1 MKTRRRTWQHECES
15 RSRDQLQDLLHSS
28 GWVIETFSEDYG
40 EDLYIRIFER
50 GNPTGHDFYIQLKG
64 TDNIKQYV
72 LKKAPFFSYSV
83 DLANLKQWHDFTWP
97 VIFVLWDIEQRL
109 GYWAHMQPLVENHLQ
124 VDSHWL
130 ENLSQVKEPTRT
142 IRIPIDNI
150 LKTSSDIEVL
160 RVLIGNE
167 YDKTKIGRQYFE
179 RLHQERVK
187 DFKSDSE
194 SGVESSDQSLQLPP
208 NVRQQFLIAQHT
220 AAVTKDPSDIA
231 AWLELA
237 HIHYELDEKDK
248 ALVAINR
255 AWELEKDDLQIVN
268 ARACILAEYAIATG
282 GPKSMLYE
290 AISLFESLRSKM
302 NIAIIEYNI
311 GNSYAGLSEHH
322 KAIEHFDKALSVNP
336 NLELAAQIWKN
347 RGTAFY
353 HLGNRHE
360 EIRSFQQAIT
370 LNPNLWQAYASWAA
384 SEIREGDFAQARN
397 LLTKA
402 FQANPNL
409 DSTGYNQIYWLAYTL
424 FILGILNDAY
434 ERINQLLSLKPEHE
448 NGQLL
453 KAHILSQ
460 LWRDNPFYIP
470 KAIAFFKDRIVNN
483 PEDMF
488 SRGELYLIYNSEGY
502 KDEAQ
507 FVLEDTI
514 NLGSTPPQTLYH
526 YALLLEREQKFTD
539 AIHYLELAYQQ
550 NQEHHIVH
558 SLARLNKKI
567 GEYHE
572 AIKYYEMA
580 LESVSEPSS
589 ILSAMADCYYFLKD
603 YRKCVHILSR
613 IILLGYYEIEFL
625 NNLKLALQELGVETH
640 KISIFI
646 YFITHNMY
654 RKNEISEEEIDAQLD
669 KLSVLVPDGKNGRN

>member
-1 MKTRRRTWQHECES
+1 MKTRRRTWQHEFEA
-15 RSRDQLQDLLHSS
+15 RSRDQLQDLLHSF
-28 GWVIETFSEDYG
+28 GWVIESFSEDYG

-83 DLANLKQWHDFTWP
+83 DLANLEQWHSFTWP

-109 GYWAHMQPLVENHLQ
+109 GYWAHMQPLVEDHLQ

-237 HIHYELDEKDK
+237 HIHYKLDEKDK

-290 AISLFESLRSKM
+290 AIDLFESLRSEM
-302 NIAIIEYNI
+302 DIAAVEYNI
-311 GNSYAGLSEHH
+311 GNSYAGLSENH
-322 KAIEHFDKALSVNP
+322 KAIEHFDKALSANP
-336 NLELAAQIWKN
+336 DSELAAQIWKN

-353 HLGNRHE
+353 HLENRRE
-360 EIRSFQQAIT
+360 EIRSFQQAIA

-384 SEIREGDFAQARN
+384 SEVRERDFEQAIE
-397 LLTKA
+397 LFTKA
-402 FQANPNL
+402 FQVNPNL
-409 DSTGYNQIYWLAYTL
+409 NLIGFDQIYWLAYSL
-424 FILGILNDAY
+424 FMSGVLNEAY
-434 ERINQLLSLKPEHE
+434 KRINQLLNLKPEHE

-460 LWRDNPFYIP
+460 LWRDDPFYIP
-470 KAIAFFKDRIVNN
+470 SAITFFKDRVVNN
-483 PEDMF
+483 SEDMF

-507 FVLEDTI
+507 FILEDTI
-514 NLGSTPPQTLYH
+514 SLGNAPPQALYH
-526 YALLLEREQKFTD
+526 YAMLLEEEQKFTD
-539 AIHYLELAYQQ
+539 AIHYLELAYQKS
-550 NQEHHIVH
+550 QEHHIVH
-558 SLARLNKKI
+558 NLAHLKKKT
-567 GEYHE
+567 GEYYE
-572 AIKYYEMA
+572 AIKFYKMA
-580 LESVSEPSS
+580 LVDVSEPSG
-589 ILSAMADCYYFLKD
+589 IFTDIADCYYFLED
-603 YRKCVHILSR
+603 FRGCVHILSKM
-613 IILLGYYEIEFL
+613 ILLGYCKNNPW
-625 NNLKLALQELGVETH
+625 NNLTFALQKLGAKTCE
-640 KISIFI
+640 IFG
-646 YFITHNMY
+646 FFSFLSRNML
-654 RKNEISEEEIDAQLD
+654 NENVVSDEDIDAELD
-669 KLSVLVPDGKNGRN
+669 KLLEGKT